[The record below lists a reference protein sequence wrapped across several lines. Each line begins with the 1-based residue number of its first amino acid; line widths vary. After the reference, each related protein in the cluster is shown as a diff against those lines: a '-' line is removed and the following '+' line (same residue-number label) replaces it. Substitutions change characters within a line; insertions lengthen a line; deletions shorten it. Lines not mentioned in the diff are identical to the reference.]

1 MKMNIHL
8 KKQLIRRVCALL
20 IATVSIGLVYNVIN
34 PSGIPLRKVLN
45 VSVVTE
51 KAIPNLTT
59 SVYGHEMLSV
69 SIIKADNESTIKRP
83 IVSSENSLAIP
94 WEKAKKLIEEDKAIF
109 IDLRSDS
116 EYQARHFPGAVSIP
130 VSSIK
135 DGMVTFKEKH
145 STDKSLLIGCITQ
158 DCMSAIKATST
169 FVKANY
175 SKVRVVY
182 GDGTEWGADLVSS
195 LSSLPK
201 THKRNVRGSYSNE
214 TISASIIPVNRRGYI
229 KNSANYNTAQI
240 TWREVKQLL
249 EKEAIVLADG
259 RSRQAFEAGHIPGAV
274 SLPLATL
281 AEEIG
286 SFMNK
291 FPAGTPIVV
300 YCGNRRC
307 AIAQKLSR
315 FLVNHYGYS
324 DVSVMPGGY
333 LEWRQAEL

>member
-51 KAIPNLTT
+51 RATLEKAIPNLTT

-83 IVSSENSLAIP
+83 
-94 WEKAKKLIEEDKAIF
+94 
-109 IDLRSDS
+109 
-116 EYQARHFPGAVSIP
+116 
-130 VSSIK
+130 
-135 DGMVTFKEKH
+135 
-145 STDKSLLIGCITQ
+145 
-158 DCMSAIKATST
+158 
-169 FVKANY
+169 
-175 SKVRVVY
+175 
-182 GDGTEWGADLVSS
+182 VSS

-214 TISASIIPVNRRGYI
+214 TISASIIPVNRREYI
-229 KNSANYNTAQI
+229 KNSANYNIAQI

-259 RSRQAFEAGHIPGAV
+259 RLRQAFEAGHIPGAV

-324 DVSVMPGGY
+324 DVSIMPGGY